1 MYSYLNSLPSLSTL
15 RAFEAL
21 SRHLDFELA
30 GEELGISA
38 HTIINEINSLEME
51 LNTHLFYRSLD
62 AISLTEQGQ
71 HYADKVR
78 EAFDTIVEAT
88 NSIHPRATH
97 ITLSAPPT
105 FAAKW
110 LIPRLHTFT
119 SEHSNINLQI
129 LATGE
134 LCNFDTDLVDLA
146 IRYGTPPFDDHLSY
160 ELFIKDDFI
169 SVVSPK
175 LVNLYGKPDENDNFK
190 SYTLLHDLLKLW
202 PDYLKLID
210 LESNNEANNV
220 YFNQAS
226 LAIDAALSGQGIA
239 ICHSFFVKN
248 EIETKQLVY
257 AFSEKLIRES
267 GFYIVFPKS
276 SLNDGN
282 IKKIRDWLISQV

>member
-15 RAFEAL
+15 RAFEAV
-21 SRHLDFELA
+21 SRHLDFDQA
-30 GEELGISA
+30 SKELGISP

-51 LNTHLFYRSLD
+51 LNTHLFYRYLD
-62 AISLTEQGQ
+62 AISLTEHGKY
-71 HYADKVR
+71 YADKVR
-78 EAFDTIVEAT
+78 EAFNTIVEAT
-88 NSIHPRATH
+88 DSIHPRSTH

-110 LIPRLHTFT
+110 LIPKLHTFT
-119 SEHSNINLQI
+119 SKNSNINLQI
-129 LATGE
+129 LAMGE
-134 LCNFDTDLVDLA
+134 LCNFDTDLVDMA
-146 IRYGTPPFDDHLSY
+146 IRYGTPPFDENLSY

-175 LVNLYGKPDENDNFK
+175 LVKLYGKPDENDHFE

-202 PDYLKLID
+202 PDYLDLIQ
-210 LESNNEANNV
+210 LKKNKESNNV
-220 YFNQAS
+220 YFNQTS

-248 EIETKQLVY
+248 EIETKQLVH
-257 AFSEKLIRES
+257 AFPEKLIRES

-276 SLNDGN
+276 SLNNEN
-282 IKKIRDWLISQV
+282 IKKIRDWLISQT